1 MFNQY
6 LTEAE
11 NQFYKILV
19 ILVKYWLSISLYW
32 LYRVTQISTLV
43 IFNQYLTDT
52 KQYILETDIISKSS

>member
-19 ILVKYWLSISLYW
+19 ILVKYWLSISFYW

>member
-6 LTEAE
+6 LTDAE

-32 LYRVTQISTLV
+32 FYRVTQISTLV